1 MNIKDFISSG
11 ILELYVLGDISE
23 KESQEV
29 ERMAA
34 ANPEVRKEI
43 EEISKSLEK
52 YAKANA
58 VAPDQTVKP
67 FLMAIIDYMERMEN
81 GEPFSLAPALN
92 ENSKISDY
100 AEWINR
106 PDMIYPDDAEDLHA
120 KILSYTPA
128 GVTAL
133 AWIKKSAPQE
143 THQDEYEKFL
153 ILEGTCDII
162 VEGKVHSLVSGDYF
176 AIPLFKNHVV
186 KVTSDIPCK
195 VILERMAA

>member
-11 ILELYVLGDISE
+11 ILELYVIGDISE

-52 YAKANA
+52 YAKVNA
-58 VAPDQTVKP
+58 VSPDPIVKP

-81 GEPFSLAPALN
+81 GEAFSVAPALN
-92 ENSKISDY
+92 ENSKITDFSQ
-100 AEWINR
+100 WLNR
-106 PDMIYPDDAEDLHA
+106 PDMVYPSDAEDLYA

-128 GVTAL
+128 GVTAI

-162 VEGKVHSLVSGDYF
+162 VEGKVHSLIPGDYF
-176 AIPLFKNHVV
+176 AIPLYKNHVV